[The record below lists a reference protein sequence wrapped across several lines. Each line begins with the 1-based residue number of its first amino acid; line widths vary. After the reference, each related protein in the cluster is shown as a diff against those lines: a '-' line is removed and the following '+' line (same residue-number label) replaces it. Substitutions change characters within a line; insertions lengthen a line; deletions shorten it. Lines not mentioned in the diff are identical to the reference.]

1 MNPLELFV
9 ILLRASLLSIGGQSA
24 LPVLRDDLVA
34 SGLLTDRQVVESL
47 AIGRLA
53 PGPTGLYIISLGY
66 FVLGWAGAALALLA
80 SVLPPLSLVAAA
92 AFLRRRMVSRWAA
105 GAVRGLALVT
115 SGMVLS
121 TTSTLA
127 APMVDGGGSVWQ
139 FALLGLGAFAVA
151 HGRRHPAWVIGS
163 SALVGLARAR

>member
-1 MNPLELFV
+1 MNPFELFV

-24 LPVLRDDLVA
+24 LPLLRVDLVA
-34 SGLLTDRQVVESL
+34 SGLLTDRQVVEAL

-53 PGPTGLYIISLGY
+53 PGPSGLYIISLGY

-92 AFLRRRMVSRWAA
+92 AFLRRRMVSRWAT

-127 APMVDGGGSVWQ
+127 APMVEGGGAVWQ
-139 FALLGLGAFAVA
+139 FAIFGLGAFVVA
-151 HGRRHPAWVIGS
+151 HGRRHPAWAIGG
-163 SALVGLARAR
+163 SALVGLALAR

>member
-24 LPVLRDDLVA
+24 LPVLRVDLVA
-34 SGLLTDRQVVESL
+34 SGILTDQQVVESL

-53 PGPTGLYIISLGY
+53 PGPSGLYIISLGY
-66 FVLGWAGAALALLA
+66 FALGWLGAALALLA

-127 APMVDGGGSVWQ
+127 APLLDGGGAGWQ
-139 FALLGLGAFAVA
+139 FALLGLGAFVVA
-151 HGRRHPAWVIGS
+151 QGRRHPAWVITAG
-163 SALVGLARAR
+163 ALAGLALAR

>member
-1 MNPLELFV
+1 MNALELFV

-24 LPVLRDDLVA
+24 LPVLRVDLVA

-53 PGPTGLYIISLGY
+53 PGPSGLYIISLGY

-127 APMVDGGGSVWQ
+127 APMIDGGGAVWQ
-139 FALLGLGAFAVA
+139 FALLGFGAFVVA
-151 HGRRHPAWVIGS
+151 QGRRHPAWVIGG
-163 SALVGLARAR
+163 SALVGLALGR

>member
-24 LPVLRDDLVA
+24 LPVLRVDLVV
-34 SGLLTDRQVVESL
+34 SGILTDQQVVESL

-53 PGPTGLYIISLGY
+53 PGPSGLYIISLGY
-66 FVLGWAGAALALLA
+66 FALGWLGAALALLA

-127 APMVDGGGSVWQ
+127 APLVEGGGAVWQ
-139 FALLGLGAFAVA
+139 LALLGLGAFVVA
-151 HGRRHPAWVIGS
+151 HGRHHPAWVITIGALAGL
-163 SALVGLARAR
+163 ALVR